1 MGHQLLAPHGPRVID
16 VWLGAPRRW
25 PLQWGQQPKA
35 VARLGARMAEPT
47 EWAGGGFVEPMEGR
61 GESGGGGFCE
71 GGEIDVDSGVEAG
84 KGRS

>member
-1 MGHQLLAPHGPRVID
+1 
-16 VWLGAPRRW
+16 
-25 PLQWGQQPKA
+25 
-35 VARLGARMAEPT
+35 MAEPT

-84 KGRS
+84 KERS